1 MFVPWLFYNGYQT
14 ANRVGLLPKYLLHLQ
29 NKWMKPLFSSETS
42 KWNKTYIFYEWRY
55 SSGLFV
61 LCIKIFANLL
71 KIYWRNIKTNSFMN
85 RESASSIKF
94 SQIIFKETVNGNL
107 YKLKLKTENGY
118 LTEVF
123 VREHFNPKVNH
134 LLSPHWWL
142 MFFCEMMSQNES
154 FLMKKL
160 TSENFKSTSGIYI
173 FHDFKHTRIHT
184 NRKCI
189 DVCARTWNKT
199 FNLV

>member
-142 MFFCEMMSQNES
+142 MFFLRNDEPKRIISNEETY
-154 FLMKKL
+154 FRKL
-160 TSENFKSTSGIYI
+160 QIHKWNLYI
-173 FHDFKHTRIHT
+173 SWLQTHTHT
-184 NRKCI
+184 HEQKVYRC
-189 DVCARTWNKT
+189 VCTYVK
-199 FNLV
+199 